1 MRQIPVRLSFNPDI
15 IGYLHVPDEF
25 AAEMASVYQY
35 GLTFRLDGAILI
47 KDNHA
52 TLMEVSI
59 IPLCRRC
66 PNPFK

>member
-35 GLTFRLDGAILI
+35 GLTFDW
-47 KDNHA
+47 
-52 TLMEVSI
+52 MVQS
-59 IPLCRRC
+59 
-66 PNPFK
+66 